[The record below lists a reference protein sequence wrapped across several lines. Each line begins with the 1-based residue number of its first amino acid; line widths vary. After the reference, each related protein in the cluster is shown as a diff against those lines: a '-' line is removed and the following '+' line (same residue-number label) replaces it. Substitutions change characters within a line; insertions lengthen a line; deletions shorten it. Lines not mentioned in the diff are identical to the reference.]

1 MSKKYKMHIIIGIMI
16 FLLISM
22 LPVNTKGGEGAPW
35 EITFDGIGDGEAF
48 QGSVTMEIYL
58 KTMTLPEDITIFV
71 NQQKM
76 DVSWDYGQSTKIS
89 FQEEGS
95 YKIHI
100 VHKNGYEE
108 TRQITVEF
116 NNPSK
121 AKITTRSYV
130 PGTWSREN
138 VIIESYGAKAIS
150 GIHHYEYKTGQSQWK
165 EMKNNK
171 LEITRNF
178 DDIIFIRPVSVAGR
192 QGEISQIWVRVWKKR
207 PSIPQIGCNKKENK
221 GWHQEY
227 PAFSYELE
235 QKEGPLVHLYAKL
248 TDLET
253 KETQT
258 GIDKIPKIHKD
269 GKYQLKIFTKDEA
282 LNESEEIYQSNYF
295 VDSEKPEIV
304 VQYENRH
311 AKVLRYQKAWIQIR
325 DKNLKKEDIALKTSG
340 KYDGIWKQEGD
351 MYQTEVIFQKN
362 GEQTLM
368 ITAKDLAGNKTVRE
382 EAPFKIDTKKP
393 EIKISGIVSGKSYQ
407 KPVRINVDIKD
418 ANLNKDKTII
428 YLNGKKMTSFVVTKD
443 GYYTLDVKT
452 EDLAGNQKNVSR
464 KFTLNQKGIKIYP
477 LQKDIKGK
485 EISIKDLKPGFRI
498 ESLEPVQVTEFLL
511 NGQKME
517 YEWKGD
523 EVYLKDP
530 MKENGKCS
538 FKLNVKDATGVKKT
552 SEEISFFYDTKK
564 PQVKIF
570 GLDSNS
576 ECEYGKDIKI
586 VLENKKDQWR
596 KINLDGKNK
605 ILVKRVIKLKD
616 LEPGEHVLDL
626 EAIDRAGNKM
636 LKKIRFKVTKVL
648 PSPVKRVITKKEK
661 KVLQKDKKKQEP
673 ITSLMWILTGAGM
686 IILSIEII
694 AKHRKHERS

>member
-1 MSKKYKMHIIIGIMI
+1 MSKKYKIHIIIGIMI
-16 FLLISM
+16 FLLLSM
-22 LPVNTKGGEGAPW
+22 LPVNAKGGEGAPW
-35 EITFDGIGDGEAF
+35 EITFDGIGNGEAF
-48 QGSVTMEIYL
+48 QGSVTMELYL
-58 KTMTLPEDITIFV
+58 KNETLPEDIAIFV

-76 DVSWDYGQSTKIS
+76 DATWDYGQSTKIS

-108 TRQITVEF
+108 TRQITIEF

-138 VIIESYGAKAIS
+138 VTIESYGAKAIS
-150 GIHHYEYKTGQSQWK
+150 GIDHYEYKIGQSQWK
-165 EMKNNK
+165 EMKDNK
-171 LEITRNF
+171 LEVTQNF

-207 PSIPQIGCNKKENK
+207 PSIPQIGCDKKENK
-221 GWHQEY
+221 GWYQQY

-258 GIDKIPKIHKD
+258 GIDKIPKIRKD
-269 GKYQLKIFTKDEA
+269 GKYRLKIFTKDEA
-282 LNESEEIYQSNYF
+282 LNESEEIYQSTCF

-304 VQYENRH
+304 VRYANSH
-311 AKVLRYQKAWIQIR
+311 AKVLRYQKAQIQIR
-325 DKNLKKEDIALKTSG
+325 DKNLKKEDISLKTSG
-340 KYDGIWKQEGD
+340 RYDGIWKQEGD
-351 MYQTEVIFQKN
+351 MYQTDVVFQKN
-362 GEQTLM
+362 GEHTLM

-382 EAPFKIDTKKP
+382 ETPFRIDTKKP
-393 EIKISGIVSGKSYQ
+393 EIRISGIISGKAYQ

-418 ANLNKDKTII
+418 TNLNKDKTSI

-477 LQKDIKGK
+477 LQKNLKGK
-485 EISIKDLKPGFRI
+485 DISIKDLKPGFRI
-498 ESLEPVQVTEFLL
+498 ESLEPVQVTAFLL

-530 MKENGKCS
+530 IKENGPCS
-538 FKLNVKDATGVKKT
+538 FKLNVKDATGIEKT

-564 PQVKIF
+564 PEIKIM
-570 GLDSNS
+570 GLDPKA

-586 VLENKKDQWR
+586 VLENKKDRWK
-596 KINLDGKNK
+596 KIRLDGKDK
-605 ILVKRVIKLKD
+605 TLVKRAVKLKGM
-616 LEPGEHVLDL
+616 EPGEHILDL
-626 EAIDRAGNKM
+626 EAVDRAGNKM
-636 LKKIRFKVTKVL
+636 IKKIKFKVNKVL
-648 PSPVKRVITKKEK
+648 PSPVKQVIAKKQEKEPPKEK
-661 KVLQKDKKKQEP
+661 KKQKP
-673 ITSLMWILTGAGM
+673 ITYLMWILTGAGM